1 MVKVIDYEL
10 RDTSSGKVFYALI
23 LQGETEIAQS
33 ENGNFYATA
42 RKCSLPS
49 TFNEEACKAMI
60 GKELSGS
67 IQKVKCEPYEY
78 LNERTGEVT
87 FLDYRNTFVPEKVKE
102 APSVFSDILKP
113 SSNGVM
119 EHA

>member
-1 MVKVIDYEL
+1 MVKIIDYEL
-10 RDTSSGKVFYALI
+10 RQTQEGKAFYALI

-49 TFNEEACKAMI
+49 TFTEEVCSGLI

-67 IQKVKCEPYEY
+67 IEKVRCEPYEY
-78 LNERTGEVT
+78 MNPRTGDIT
-87 FLDYRNTFVPEKVKE
+87 MLDYRNIYVPEDEKD
-102 APSVFSDILKP
+102 SSTVFPDITKP
-113 SSNGVM
+113 SENGVL